1 MTNLIFLNTF
11 KERMS
16 GPICVCASQVF
27 SKTDLVGYSLE
38 IQSSQ
43 SSYVHRNKVKIIN
56 LQYLYSFIYK
66 TLTVDWFVMQIN
78 LKRAYLVNNY

>member
-16 GPICVCASQVF
+16 GPIRMCASQVF
-27 SKTDLVGYSLE
+27 SKTDLVRYGLE

-43 SSYVHRNKVKIIN
+43 SSYVHRHKIKISN
-56 LQYLYSFIYK
+56 PQYLYSFVYK
-66 TLTVDWFVMQIN
+66 TLTVDWFVDANQS
-78 LKRAYLVNNY
+78 